1 MMNVKSGLY
10 VITCEE
16 LSGGRS
22 TLEVVQKS
30 LEGGASIIQLREKD
44 WSAAK
49 LIAVGRELRRLT
61 RSMGAALI
69 INDRVDL
76 ALALEADG
84 VHVGQQDMPLTMVR
98 RLAGPDMIVGVSAG
112 DPAEARAAERDGA
125 SYIGVGPMFPT
136 DTKKDTRSVRSV
148 EMLGEIRQACG
159 LPIFAIGGI
168 KIEHTARVIR
178 AGADGVAVITGVTGA
193 IDIAG
198 AARAFVEE
206 IKVNKHIRLTKEE

>member
-1 MMNVKSGLY
+1 MMNVKNGLY

-30 LEGGASIIQLREKD
+30 LEGGAGIIQLREKE

-49 LIAVGRELRRLT
+49 LIAVGRKLRRLT
-61 RSMGAALI
+61 RSVGAALI

-98 RLAGPDMIVGVSAG
+98 RLVGPDMIVGVSTG

-136 DTKKDTRSVRSV
+136 NSKKDTRSVRTL
-148 EMLGEIRQACG
+148 EMLSEIRQACG
-159 LPIFAIGGI
+159 LPIFAIGGM
-168 KIEHTARVIR
+168 KIEHTASVIR
-178 AGADGVAVITGVTGA
+178 AGADGVAVITAVTGA
-193 IDIAG
+193 FDIAG

-206 IKVNKHIRLTKEE
+206 IEFNKHIRLIQEE